1 MSTKY
6 LKAEQHDVCTCGEY
20 LEQYRDRLLGGT
32 FEYIDGCG
40 VTEKM
45 GSSRK

>member
-1 MSTKY
+1 
-6 LKAEQHDVCTCGEY
+6 
-20 LEQYRDRLLGGT
+20 LEQYRDRLLGGA

-45 GSSRK
+45 KMGSSGSRK